1 MSRLTD
7 DHIEELDREGFIIVP
22 DFVRGDDLTRL
33 QAAQRRVLPTW
44 EEVQQKPPQDQ
55 SGNSL
60 LVCFPHEEMELYQGA
75 MDAESIDFARK
86 WLKTSY
92 CQKLWIG
99 RACGYDVDGIKE
111 ESVSSG

>member
-1 MSRLTD
+1 M
-7 DHIEELDREGFIIVP
+7 P

-44 EEVQQKPPQDQ
+44 EEVQQKPPKDQ

-75 MDAESIDFARK
+75 MDAGLKPGPRSSARRR
-86 WLKTSY
+86 WAS
-92 CQKLWIG
+92 
-99 RACGYDVDGIKE
+99 R
-111 ESVSSG
+111 SP